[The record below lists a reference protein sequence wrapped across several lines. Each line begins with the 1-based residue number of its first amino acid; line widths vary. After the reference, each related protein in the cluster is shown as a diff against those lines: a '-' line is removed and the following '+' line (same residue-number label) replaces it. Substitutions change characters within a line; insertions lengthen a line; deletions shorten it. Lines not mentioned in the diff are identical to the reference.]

1 LSKEQKSTQIIFSI
15 WQAKH
20 GITTYPLTT
29 LVFILPFLLFYAVV
43 AIYAERKIS
52 AFIQDRLGPM
62 EVGYYGFAQTVAD
75 LLKLLQKEDI
85 IPGKAESQL
94 FKIAPIIIFT
104 SVFAGFAVLPLSAS
118 WSGASFSS
126 ALFFLLAII
135 SLDVIG
141 IVSAGWSSNNKYS
154 MIGTMRSAAQIISYE
169 VPLGLSVLCVCM
181 ICQSLDLQEISFQQ
195 SIHYHEPQYLLGIQS
210 WNIEVGS
217 IGGFLNW
224 NIFRMPLLAGAWI
237 IFFIASLAE
246 CNRAPFDL
254 PEAESELVAGFQT
267 EYSGFRWAVIML
279 SEYGMMLL
287 VSLLGAVLFFGSW
300 NTPLPNIGVVK
311 LATWTSGA
319 PGTTASTLWG
329 IFWLVSKSWVLV
341 SMQMWVRWTYPRLRI
356 DQLMNLSWKYLTPL
370 ALGLV
375 ILCGVWKVIFI

>member
-1 LSKEQKSTQIIFSI
+1 LS
-15 WQAKH
+15 
-20 GITTYPLTT
+20 T
-29 LVFILPFLLFYAVV
+29 LIFILPFLLIYTVI

-62 EVGYYGFAQTVAD
+62 EVGYYGIAQTVAD
-75 LLKLLQKEDI
+75 LLKLIQKEDI
-85 IPGKAESQL
+85 KPAKADGPL
-94 FKIAPIIIFT
+94 FKMAPFIIFA
-104 SVFAGFAVLPLSAS
+104 SVFAGFAVLPLSPA

-141 IVSAGWSSNNKYS
+141 IVIAGWSSNNKYS
-154 MIGTMRSAAQIISYE
+154 MLGTMRSAAQIISYE

-181 ICQSLDLQEISFQQ
+181 LCQSLDLQEISFQQ
-195 SIHYHEPQYLLGIQS
+195 SILNNRQQFLFGIESLGIDVS
-210 WNIEVGS
+210 AVGGILTWNV
-217 IGGFLNW
+217 
-224 NIFRMPLLAGAWI
+224 FRMPLLWGAWV

-279 SEYGMMLL
+279 AEYGMMLL
-287 VSLLGAVLFFGSW
+287 VSILGAVLFFGSW
-300 NTPLPNIGVVK
+300 NTPLPNIAS
-311 LATWTSGA
+311 LRFADWTSGA
-319 PGTTASTLWG
+319 PGTIASTLWG
-329 IFWLVSKSWVLV
+329 IFWLVSKSWILV
-341 SMQMWVRWTYPRLRI
+341 AMQMWVRWTYPRLRV

-370 ALGLV
+370 ALVLV
-375 ILCGVWKVIFI
+375 ILCGFWKIIFA

>member
-1 LSKEQKSTQIIFSI
+1 
-15 WQAKH
+15 
-20 GITTYPLTT
+20 LTT
-29 LVFILPFLLFYAVV
+29 LIFILPFLLLYAIV
-43 AIYAERKIS
+43 AIYAERKLS

-62 EVGYYGFAQTVAD
+62 EVGYYGIAQTVAD
-75 LLKLLQKEDI
+75 LLKLIQKEDI
-85 IPGKAESQL
+85 TPAKSDSRL
-94 FKIAPIIIFT
+94 FKVAPIIIFT

-118 WSGASFSS
+118 WSGATFSS
-126 ALFFLLAII
+126 AIFFLLAII

-141 IVSAGWSSNNKYS
+141 IVIAGWSSNNKYS
-154 MIGTMRSAAQIISYE
+154 MLGTMRSAAQIISYE

-181 ICQSLDLQEISFQQ
+181 VSESLDLQEISYQQ
-195 SIHYHEPQYLLGIQS
+195 SILGGQPQYLFGIES
-210 WNIEVGS
+210 WGIDTS
-217 IGGFLNW
+217 AIGGFVTW

-279 SEYGMMLL
+279 AEYGMMLL
-287 VSLLGAVLFFGSW
+287 VSILGAVLFFGSW
-300 NTPLPNIGVVK
+300 NTPLPNVGSVT

-319 PGTTASTLWG
+319 PGTIASTLWG
-329 IFWLVSKSWVLV
+329 IFWLMSKSWILV
-341 SMQMWVRWTYPRLRI
+341 SLQMWVRWTYPRLRV

-375 ILCGVWKVIFI
+375 ILCGFWKIFFV